1 MGGMTDGKPE
11 SMAVESI
18 QNAHGASVSLS
29 SLVKRYGSSSQPAVR
44 DVSLEIKSGEFV
56 TLLGP
61 SGSGKTTTLMM
72 IAGFE
77 SVTSGDI
84 LVDGQ
89 SITGLAAHKR
99 DIGVVFQSYALF
111 PHMTVRENI
120 EFPLKMRRRA
130 SSDIKRVVAD
140 SLELVR
146 LTEFADRFPSQLS
159 GGQQQ
164 RVALARATVFTPKL
178 LLMDE
183 PLSALDRQLRQ
194 AMQFEIKQIQRSL
207 GITVVAVTHD
217 QEEALTMS
225 DRVVVMNNGEIVLA
239 GSAEEIYERPNTDF
253 VAEFIGETNL
263 VRGVVTDVAT
273 SGASVTLGS
282 GIVFKTT
289 ARLDADSRVALS
301 IRPEHILV
309 SNEELPA
316 GKSNVF
322 HGEVVDCVYS
332 GATTRGTVRVGEL
345 QLVVRVNRA
354 EQLRHG
360 KVNIYINPAH
370 VIAVRQNKSGK
381 SKL

>member
-1 MGGMTDGKPE
+1 MQE
-11 SMAVESI
+11 
-18 QNAHGASVSLS
+18 AHGASVTLR
-29 SLVKRYGSSSQPAVR
+29 SLVKKYSGSSEPAVR
-44 DVSLEIKSGEFV
+44 GVNLDIRSGEFV

-84 LVDGQ
+84 AVDGQ
-89 SITGLAAHKR
+89 SITDLAPHKR

-120 EFPLKMRRRA
+120 AFPLKMRRWA
-130 SSDIKRVVAD
+130 PGDIKEAVGK
-140 SLELVR
+140 SLDLVR
-146 LTEFADRFPSQLS
+146 LTDFADRYPSQLS

-194 AMQFEIKQIQRSL
+194 AMQFEIKRIQRSL

-225 DRVVVMNNGEIVLA
+225 DLVVVMNNGEVAQA
-239 GSAEEIYERPNTDF
+239 GSAEEVYERPTTDF

-263 VRGVVTDVAT
+263 VHGVVSENVERNAAVNLEAGISIRT
-273 SGASVTLGS
+273 SIQLTPNSQVT
-282 GIVFKTT
+282 
-289 ARLDADSRVALS
+289 LS
-301 IRPEHILV
+301 IRPEHIQMLDHT
-309 SNEELPA
+309 LPKKA
-316 GKSNVF
+316 ENVF
-322 HGEVVDCVYS
+322 TAEVIDCVYS
-332 GATTRGTVRVGEL
+332 GSTTRGTICIGEL
-345 QLVVRVNRA
+345 KLVVRVSDV
-354 EQLRHG
+354 EHLRTG
-360 KVNIYINPAH
+360 KVDVYIDPAN
-370 VIAVRQNKSGK
+370 VIVVRENQ
-381 SKL
+381 

>member
-1 MGGMTDGKPE
+1 MVDRRHE
-11 SMAVESI
+11 SAAAETM
-18 QNAHGASVSLS
+18 QNAHGASVSLD
-29 SLVKRYGSSSQPAVR
+29 SLVKRYGGSSQPAVR
-44 DVSLEIKSGEFV
+44 DVSLKIKSGEFV

-89 SITGLAAHKR
+89 SITDLAAHKR
-99 DIGVVFQSYALF
+99 NIGVVFQNYALF
-111 PHMTVRENI
+111 PHMTVRDNI
-120 EFPLKMRRRA
+120 EFPLKMRRWA
-130 SSDIKRVVAD
+130 SGDIKRAVAK
-140 SLELVR
+140 SLDLVR

-194 AMQFEIKQIQRSL
+194 AMQFEIKRIQRSL

-225 DRVVVMNNGEIVLA
+225 DLVVVMNDGEIVQA
-239 GSAEEIYERPNTDF
+239 GPAQEIYERPNTDF

-263 VRGVVTDVAT
+263 VRGVVANEAT
-273 SGASVTLGS
+273 SGASVTLES
-282 GIVFKTT
+282 GIVLTAT
-289 ARLDADSRVALS
+289 ARLDAGCKVALS
-301 IRPEHILV
+301 IRPEHIRI
-309 SNEELPA
+309 SNEEFPA

-322 HGEVVDCVYS
+322 SGEVVDWVYS
-332 GATTRGTVRVGEL
+332 GATTRGIVSVGKL
-345 QLVVRVNRA
+345 QLVVRVSQV

-360 KVNIYINPAH
+360 KVNVYIDPAH
-370 VIAVRQNKSGK
+370 VIVVRRNTS
-381 SKL
+381 

>member
-1 MGGMTDGKPE
+1 MG
-11 SMAVESI
+11 SMSNRKHGSLAVETI
-18 QNAHGASVSLS
+18 QNTHGASVSLS
-29 SLVKRYGSSSQPAVR
+29 SLVKHYGGSSQPAVR
-44 DVSLEIKSGEFV
+44 GVNLEIKSGEFV

-89 SITGLAAHKR
+89 SITDLAAHKR

-111 PHMTVRENI
+111 PHMTVRDNI
-120 EFPLKMRRRA
+120 EFPLKMRRWA
-130 SSDIKRVVAD
+130 SGDIKRAVAE
-140 SLELVR
+140 SLDLVR

-225 DRVVVMNNGEIVLA
+225 DLVVVMNDGEIVQVGPA
-239 GSAEEIYERPNTDF
+239 VEIYERPNTDF
-253 VAEFIGETNL
+253 VAEFVGETNL
-263 VRGVVTDVAT
+263 LRGVVADEST
-273 SGASVTLGS
+273 SGASVTLDS
-282 GIVFKTT
+282 GIVLATT
-289 ARLDADSRVALS
+289 ARLDVDSRVALS
-301 IRPEHILV
+301 IRPEHIRI
-309 SNEELPA
+309 SNEEFPP
-316 GKSNVF
+316 GKENVF
-322 HGEVVDCVYS
+322 PAEVVDCVYS

-345 QLVVRVNRA
+345 QLVVRVSQL
-354 EQLRHG
+354 EQLRPGEVSIH
-360 KVNIYINPAH
+360 IDPAH
-370 VIAVRQNKSGK
+370 VIAVRQNKSRK
-381 SKL
+381 

>member
-1 MGGMTDGKPE
+1 MVDRKRE
-11 SMAVESI
+11 SAAHDYM
-18 QNAHGASVSLS
+18 QNSHGASVSLN
-29 SLVKRYGSSSQPAVR
+29 SLVKRYGGSSQPAVR
-44 DVSLEIKSGEFV
+44 GVSLEIKSGEFV

-77 SVTSGDI
+77 TVTSGDI

-89 SITGLAAHKR
+89 SITDLAAHKR

-111 PHMTVRENI
+111 PHMTVRDNI
-120 EFPLKMRRRA
+120 EFPLKMRRWASDDIDRA
-130 SSDIKRVVAD
+130 VSK

-164 RVALARATVFTPKL
+164 RVALARATVFAPKL

-194 AMQFEIKQIQRSL
+194 TMQFEIKQIQRSL

-225 DRVVVMNNGEIVLA
+225 DLVVVMNDGGIVQA
-239 GSAEEIYERPNTDF
+239 GTAEEIYENPNTDF

-263 VRGVVTDVAT
+263 VRGTVTDKQT
-273 SGASVTLGS
+273 TGSSVKLDS
-282 GIVFKTT
+282 GIVLSTT
-289 ARLDADSRVALS
+289 ARLEANSKVALS
-301 IRPEHILV
+301 IRPEHLGV
-309 SNEELPA
+309 SNEKFPNET
-316 GKSNVF
+316 KNVF
-322 HGEVVDCVYS
+322 PADVVDWVYS
-332 GATTRGTVRVGEL
+332 GSTTRGNVRAGGLEL
-345 QLVVRVNRA
+345 IVRVNRS
-354 EQLRHG
+354 EQLRHD
-360 KVNIYINPAH
+360 KVNIHIDPAH
-370 VIAVRQNKSGK
+370 VVPVLQNNLDKSTQ
-381 SKL
+381 